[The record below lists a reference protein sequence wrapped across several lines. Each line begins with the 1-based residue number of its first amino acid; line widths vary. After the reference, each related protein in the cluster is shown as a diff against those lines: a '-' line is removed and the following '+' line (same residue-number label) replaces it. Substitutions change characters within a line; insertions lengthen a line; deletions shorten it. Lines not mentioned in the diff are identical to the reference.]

1 MGSKKLAIIFFV
13 CVILAFVAGMQYQS
27 LETPQTPGTNSDTMF
42 EYITQTFKDY
52 YLYEISSD
60 EIDAAFIAQMEAV
73 INTYGKLNDDPYTR
87 LVSQSIY
94 AMPTDQEKFVG
105 IGLQFQFEENDLR
118 VTNVYYQGAAVKKLY
133 PNDLIVGIEINQQKI
148 YFRDLENSLVVTSY
162 LSGDLGE
169 EKVFIVEDPDGNE
182 RIVHIVYQEVNTPT
196 AYTLD
201 LNENN
206 IGYININQF
215 SGYQEGITEGTSKV
229 FNDAL
234 LALEDDILDG
244 SNSNQTLIIDLRNN
258 PGGALTALS
267 NQGFSGLIPGIVQ
280 QLLVKTNEPAFS
292 LTDKNGNQ
300 TLYYG
305 GLSQEKNYN
314 IVVLVNERSASA
326 SEVLAA
332 ALSENGGYKLYGEA
346 TFGKGVYQ
354 NTRFLERIND
364 VNYSLTYTEG
374 QWFYGNQK
382 NVSSDPLEVILIEN
396 QGIKSIGVP
405 VYQGLLSFDDVSS
418 SLIPFQ
424 EFLNVYGKGNF
435 NLRIDGYFDEATE
448 DAIMQFQTDYNLTMS
463 GDLDLETAQKIYD
476 LYLEFYH
483 DYQYDEQLLSLIQII
498 KG

>member
-27 LETPQTPGTNSDTMF
+27 LEAPQTPETNSDTMF

-52 YLYEISSD
+52 YLYEISAD
-60 EIDAAFIAQMEAV
+60 EIDAAFISQMEAV

-105 IGLQFQFEENDLR
+105 IGLQYQFEENDLR
-118 VTNVYYQGAAVKKLY
+118 VTNVYYQGAAAKKIY

-148 YFRDLENSLVVTSY
+148 YFKDLENSLVVTSY

-169 EKVFIVEDPDGNE
+169 EKAFIVEDPDGNE
-182 RIVHIVYQEVNTPT
+182 RITVITYQEILTPT
-196 AYTLD
+196 AYALD
-201 LNENN
+201 LNETN

-234 LALEDDILDG
+234 LTLEDTILDG
-244 SNSNQTLIIDLRNN
+244 ENSNQTLIVDLRNN

-280 QLLVKTNEPAFS
+280 QLLVKTDVPAFS
-292 LTDKNGNQ
+292 LIDKSGNQ

-305 GLSQEKNYN
+305 GLSQEKAYN
-314 IVVLVNERSASA
+314 IVILVNEGSASA

-382 NVSSDPLEVILIEN
+382 NVSTDPLEVILIEN

-405 VYQGLLSFDDVSS
+405 VYQGALSFDDVSP

-424 EFLNVYGKGNF
+424 EFLNLYGEGDL
-435 NLRIDGYFDEATE
+435 NLRIDGYFDQATE
-448 DAIMQFQTDYNLTMS
+448 DAIFQFQTDYNLTIS

-483 DYQYDEQLLSLIQII
+483 DYQYDEQLLSLIEII